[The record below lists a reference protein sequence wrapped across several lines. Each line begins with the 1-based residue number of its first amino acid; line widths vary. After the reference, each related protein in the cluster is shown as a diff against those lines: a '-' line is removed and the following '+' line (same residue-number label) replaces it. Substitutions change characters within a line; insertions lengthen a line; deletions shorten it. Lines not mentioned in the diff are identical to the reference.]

1 MSIGWE
7 LPYPSG
13 RRPVLADD
21 VAATSHPL
29 ATEAA
34 MRAYRDGGN
43 AVDAALAAAVTLTVV
58 EPVSNGIGSDAFA
71 IVWDGAAF
79 HGLNASGRAPV
90 AVDAAR
96 LRARDAMPLLGWD
109 AVTVPGAV
117 SAWAALSARFGALP
131 FRELFTDAVRHAREG
146 HPVAPI
152 VAAMWSRAPAV
163 YGAVPEFSAFAEVFL
178 PGGRAPAPG
187 ERWSSPAHAETLE
200 AIAASGGDAFY
211 TGAIAERIAAAARHA
226 GAALSEADLAAHR
239 ADWVAPLS
247 LRALGADLM
256 ELPPNGQG
264 IAALVAAG
272 LVQRRGP
279 HLDPDSAD
287 GIHLAVEATKLAL
300 ADAYA
305 HVADPDGMRVAP
317 ESLLDS
323 GYLDE
328 RAALIDM
335 ARAGDPG
342 QGAPRRGGT
351 VCLATADRDGRAVSY
366 IQSNYMGFGSGVV
379 VPGTGIALQNRGAGF
394 VTAAAH
400 PNVVGGGKRPFHTI
414 IPGMVARDGA
424 PLMAYGLMGGH
435 MQAQGHLQMLIRIL
449 AHGQN
454 PQAAADAPRWRV
466 DGGRDVAVE
475 PGIAETVRA
484 DLTARGHRLRVEDP
498 VPGFGGA
505 QLVWR
510 LPDGAWGAA
519 SDARKDG
526 MAAGR

>member
-1 MSIGWE
+1 MSTGWD

-13 RRPVLADD
+13 RQPVLAGD

-43 AVDAALAAAVTLTVV
+43 AVDAALAAAITLTVV

-79 HGLNASGRAPV
+79 HGLNASGRAP
-90 AVDAAR
+90 ADLDAAR
-96 LRARDAMPLLGWD
+96 LRGRDAMPLLGWD

-117 SAWAALSARFGALP
+117 SAWAALSARFGSLP
-131 FRELFTDAVRHAREG
+131 FAGLFTDALRHARDG

-152 VAAMWSRAPAV
+152 VAAMWARAPGT
-163 YGAVPEFSAFAEVFL
+163 YGGMARFAAFAEAFL
-178 PGGRAPAPG
+178 PDGRAPSAG
-187 ERWSSPAHAETLE
+187 ERWASPAHAATLE

-211 TGAIAERIAAAARHA
+211 TGAIAQRIAAAARDA
-226 GAALSEADLAAHR
+226 GAALTETDLAAHR
-239 ADWVAPLS
+239 PEWVSPLS

-264 IAALVAAG
+264 IAALIAAG
-272 LVQRRGP
+272 LVQRRGAQ
-279 HLDPDSAD
+279 LDPDSAD

-305 HVADPDGMRVAP
+305 HVADPAAMRVAP
-317 ESLLDS
+317 ESLLD
-323 GYLDE
+323 GAYLDQ
-328 RAALIDM
+328 RATLIDM

-342 QGAPRRGGT
+342 HGAPRRGGT
-351 VCLATADRDGRAVSY
+351 VCLATADSDGRAVSY
-366 IQSNYMGFGSGVV
+366 IQSNYMGFGSGIV

-394 VTAAAH
+394 VTAAGH
-400 PNVVGGGKRPFHTI
+400 PNVVAGGKRPFHTI

-466 DGGRDVAVE
+466 DGGLDVAVE
-475 PGIAETVRA
+475 PGVAGAVRA
-484 DLTARGHRLRVEDP
+484 DLAARGHRLRVEDP

-510 LPDGAWGAA
+510 LPGGGWGAA